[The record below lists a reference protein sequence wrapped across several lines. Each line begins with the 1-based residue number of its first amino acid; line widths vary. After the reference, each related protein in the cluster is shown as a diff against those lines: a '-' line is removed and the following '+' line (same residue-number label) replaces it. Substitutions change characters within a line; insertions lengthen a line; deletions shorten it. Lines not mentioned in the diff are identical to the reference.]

1 MPTATRKKPLNSKKP
16 ISKKAVYGRGVASW
30 LGERRAAIGRHIENY
45 MSRRPHRSFRL
56 TRRRDYTRSLELPGY
71 WAFSNYVF
79 RMLWQERRLFG
90 LLTLVY
96 AILSGLV
103 VGVASQDIYA
113 QLGDTLKETGGDIFE
128 GNVGEI
134 GKAGLLLAATISGG
148 ANATPT
154 EGQQI
159 YGAIFILLV
168 WLTTVWLLRN
178 ILAGHTVRLRGGL
191 YNSGAPIVATFF
203 VGIILLIQL
212 LPLGLAFI
220 GYSAAISSG
229 VLTGGVAAMVFWMVA
244 SLLAVLSLYWV
255 TSTIIALVI
264 VTLPG
269 MYPMRA
275 LRVAG
280 DLVIGR
286 RLRILL
292 RLLWMLLGIVVIWA
306 AVMIPIVI
314 FDTWLKG
321 VWPAIASFPTIP
333 LVLLAAS
340 SITVVWAASYVY
352 LLYRKVVDD
361 DASPA

>member
-1 MPTATRKKPLNSKKP
+1 MPTATKKKPTANKKP
-16 ISKKAVYGRGVASW
+16 AIRKSIRGRGILGW
-30 LGERRAAIGRHIENY
+30 LSERRTALGRHIQDFK
-45 MSRRPHRSFRL
+45 SRRPHRSFRL
-56 TRRRDYTRSLELPGY
+56 TRRRDYTRSLQLPGY

-79 RMLWQERRLFG
+79 RTLWEKKRLFG

-96 AILSGLV
+96 AVLSGLV
-103 VGVASQDIYA
+103 VGTASQDIYT
-113 QLGDTLKETGGDIFE
+113 QLGDTLKETSGDIFE
-128 GNVGEI
+128 GNMGEI

-159 YGAIFILLV
+159 YGAIFILLT

-178 ILAGHTVRLRGGL
+178 ILAGHAVRLRDGL
-191 YNSGAPIVATFF
+191 YNAGAPIVATFF
-203 VGIILLIQL
+203 VGIVLLIQL
-212 LPLGLAFI
+212 LPLGLAFL
-220 GYSAAISSG
+220 GYSAAVSSG
-229 VLTGGVAAMVFWMVA
+229 LLSGGVAAMVFWMVA

-255 TSTIIALVI
+255 TSTIIALVV

-269 MYPMRA
+269 MYPVRA

-292 RLLWMLLGIVVIWA
+292 RLLWMLLGIVVSWA
-306 AVMIPIVI
+306 VVMIPIVI

-321 VWPAIASFPTIP
+321 TWPAIASFPTIP
-333 LVLLAAS
+333 LALLAAS
-340 SITVVWAASYVY
+340 SVTVVWAASYVY

-361 DASPA
+361 DALPA

>member
-1 MPTATRKKPLNSKKP
+1 MPTATKKKPTANKKP
-16 ISKKAVYGRGVASW
+16 ATGKTIRGRGISGW
-30 LGERRAAIGRHIENY
+30 LSGQLTAFGWHIQDFK
-45 MSRRPHRSFRL
+45 SRRPHRSFRL
-56 TRRRDYTRSLELPGY
+56 TRRRDYARSLQLPGY

-79 RMLWQERRLFG
+79 RTLWEKKRLFG

-96 AILSGLV
+96 AVLSGLV
-103 VGVASQDIYA
+103 VGTASQDIYT
-113 QLGDTLKETGGDIFE
+113 QLGDTLKETSGDIFE
-128 GNVGEI
+128 GNMGEI

-159 YGAIFILLV
+159 YGAIFILLT

-178 ILAGHTVRLRGGL
+178 ILAGHAVRLRDGL
-191 YNSGAPIVATFF
+191 YNAGAPIVATFF
-203 VGIILLIQL
+203 VGIVLLVQL
-212 LPLGLAFI
+212 LPLGLAFL
-220 GYSAAISSG
+220 GYSAAVSSG
-229 VLTGGVAAMVFWMVA
+229 LLSGGVAAMVFWMVA

-255 TSTIIALVI
+255 TSTIIALVV

-269 MYPMRA
+269 MYPVRA

-286 RLRILL
+286 RLRILF
-292 RLLWMLLGIVVIWA
+292 RLLWMLLGIVVSWA
-306 AVMIPIVI
+306 VIMIPIVI

-321 VWPAIASFPTIP
+321 IWPAIASFPTIP
-333 LVLLAAS
+333 LALLAAS
-340 SITVVWAASYVY
+340 SVTVVWAASYVY

-361 DASPA
+361 DALPA

>member
-1 MPTATRKKPLNSKKP
+1 MPTATKKKPTTNKKP
-16 ISKKAVYGRGVASW
+16 ASKNTVRGRGS
-30 LGERRAAIGRHIENY
+30 LGWISERRAAIGRHIQDFK
-45 MSRRPHRSFRL
+45 SRRPHRSFRL
-56 TRRRDYTRSLELPGY
+56 TRRRDYARSLQLPGY

-79 RMLWQERRLFG
+79 HTLWENKRLFG

-96 AILSGLV
+96 AVLSGFI
-103 VGVASQDIYA
+103 VGVASQDVYT

-128 GNVGEI
+128 GNMGQI
-134 GKAGLLLAATISGG
+134 GQAGLLLAATISGG

-159 YGAIFILLV
+159 YGAIFVLLA

-178 ILAGHTVRLRGGL
+178 TLAGHAVRLRDGI
-191 YNSGAPIVATFF
+191 YNAGAPIVATFF
-203 VGIILLIQL
+203 VAIVLIIQL
-212 LPLGLAFI
+212 LPLGLAFL
-220 GYSAAISSG
+220 GYSAAVSSG
-229 VLTGGVAAMVFWMVA
+229 LLSGGVAAMVFWMVA

-275 LRVAG
+275 LRTAG

-306 AVMIPIVI
+306 VVMIPIVI
-314 FDTWLKG
+314 FDTWIKG
-321 VWPAIASFPTIP
+321 VWPAIANFPTIP

-340 SITVVWAASYVY
+340 SVTVVWAAGYVY

-361 DASPA
+361 DALPA